1 MVLITNGVNIFWVT
15 KGAFDGVYSK
25 QGYIIENDKKV
36 AATVKM
42 PSPKSLDEKFL
53 EEVEEKPLSQWS
65 KDEVK
70 KFAAL
75 KDIDLSG
82 TKNINEAKAL
92 IKDFMEAN
100 AKN

>member
-1 MVLITNGVNIFWVT
+1 MVLITNGADKFWVT

-25 QGYIIENDKKV
+25 QGYTIENDKKV

>member
-1 MVLITNGVNIFWVT
+1 MVLITNGADKFWIT

-25 QGYIIENDKKV
+25 QGYTIENDKKV

-42 PSPKSLDEKFL
+42 PSPKSPDEKFL
-53 EEVEEKPLSQWS
+53 EEKEKKPMTQWS

-92 IKDFMEAN
+92 VKDFMEAN
-100 AKN
+100 AEN

>member
-1 MVLITNGVNIFWVT
+1 MVLITNGINRFWVT
-15 KGAFDGVYSK
+15 KGAFSGVYSK
-25 QGYIIENDKKV
+25 QGYTIENDKKV
-36 AATVKM
+36 IAAVQM

>member
-1 MVLITNGVNIFWVT
+1 MVLITNGVNKFWVT

-25 QGYIIENDKKV
+25 QGYTIENDKKV

-65 KDEVK
+65 KEEVK

-75 KDIDLSG
+75 KGIDFSG

-100 AKN
+100 AEN

>member
-1 MVLITNGVNIFWVT
+1 MVLITNGADKFWVT

-25 QGYIIENDKKV
+25 QGYTIENDKKV

-100 AKN
+100 AEN

>member
-1 MVLITNGVNIFWVT
+1 MVLITNGVNRFWVT
-15 KGAFDGVYSK
+15 KGAFSGVYSK
-25 QGYIIENDKKV
+25 QGYTIENDKKV
-36 AATVKM
+36 VATVQM

-100 AKN
+100 AEN

>member
-1 MVLITNGVNIFWVT
+1 MVLITNGVNRFWVT
-15 KGAFDGVYSK
+15 KGAFSGVYSK
-25 QGYIIENDKKV
+25 QGYTIENDKKV
-36 AATVKM
+36 IAAVQM

-53 EEVEEKPLSQWS
+53 EEIEEKPLSQWS

-100 AKN
+100 AEN

>member
-1 MVLITNGVNIFWVT
+1 MVLITNGINRFWVT
-15 KGAFDGVYSK
+15 KGAFSGVYSK
-25 QGYIIENDKKV
+25 QGYTIENDKKV
-36 AATVKM
+36 ITAVQM

-100 AKN
+100 AEN

>member
-1 MVLITNGVNIFWVT
+1 MVLITNGINRFWVT
-15 KGAFDGVYSK
+15 KGAFSGVYSK
-25 QGYIIENDKKV
+25 QGYTIENDKKV
-36 AATVKM
+36 IAAVQM

-100 AKN
+100 AEN

>member
-1 MVLITNGVNIFWVT
+1 MVLITNGVNRFWVT
-15 KGAFDGVYSK
+15 KGAFSGVYSK
-25 QGYIIENDKKV
+25 QGYTIENDKKV
-36 AATVKM
+36 IAAVQM

-82 TKNINEAKAL
+82 TKNINEAKVL

-100 AKN
+100 AEN

>member
-25 QGYIIENDKKV
+25 QGYTIENDKKV

-82 TKNINEAKAL
+82 TKNINEAKVL

-100 AKN
+100 AEN

>member
-1 MVLITNGVNIFWVT
+1 MVLITNGADKFWVT

-25 QGYIIENDKKV
+25 QGYTIENDKKV
-36 AATVKM
+36 AFSVKM
-42 PSPKSLDEKFL
+42 PSPKTLDEKFL
-53 EEVEEKPLSQWS
+53 EEVEEKPLSQWN

-100 AKN
+100 AEN

>member
-1 MVLITNGVNIFWVT
+1 MVLITNGADKFWVT

-25 QGYIIENDKKV
+25 QGYTIENDKKV

-75 KDIDLSG
+75 KDIDLTG

-100 AKN
+100 AEN

>member
-1 MVLITNGVNIFWVT
+1 MVLITNGVNRFWVT
-15 KGAFDGVYSK
+15 KGAFSGVYSK
-25 QGYIIENDKKV
+25 QGYTIENDKKV
-36 AATVKM
+36 IAAVQM

-100 AKN
+100 AEN

>member
-1 MVLITNGVNIFWVT
+1 MVRITKGVNIFWVT

-25 QGYIIENDKKV
+25 QGYTIENDKKV

-100 AKN
+100 AEN

>member
-1 MVLITNGVNIFWVT
+1 MVLITNGINRFWVT
-15 KGAFDGVYSK
+15 KGAFSGVYSK
-25 QGYIIENDKKV
+25 QGYTIENDKKV
-36 AATVKM
+36 IAAVQM
-42 PSPKSLDEKFL
+42 PSPKSMDEKFL

-100 AKN
+100 DEN

>member
-1 MVLITNGVNIFWVT
+1 MVLITNGADKFWVT

-25 QGYIIENDKKV
+25 QGYTIENDKKV

-42 PSPKSLDEKFL
+42 PSPKSFDEKFL

>member
-1 MVLITNGVNIFWVT
+1 MVLITNGINRFWVT
-15 KGAFDGVYSK
+15 KGAFSGVYSK
-25 QGYIIENDKKV
+25 QGYTIENDKKV
-36 AATVKM
+36 VAAVQM

-100 AKN
+100 AEN

>member
-1 MVLITNGVNIFWVT
+1 MVLITNGINRFWVT
-15 KGAFDGVYSK
+15 KGAFSGVYSK
-25 QGYIIENDKKV
+25 QGYTIENDKKV
-36 AATVKM
+36 IAAVQM

-100 AKN
+100 TEN

>member
-1 MVLITNGVNIFWVT
+1 MVLITNGVNKFWVT
-15 KGAFDGVYSK
+15 KGAFDGVYFK
-25 QGYIIENDKKV
+25 QGYTIENDKKV

-82 TKNINEAKAL
+82 TKNIDEAKAL

-100 AKN
+100 AEN

>member
-1 MVLITNGVNIFWVT
+1 MVLVTNGVDKFWVT

-25 QGYIIENDKKV
+25 QGYTIENDKKV

-82 TKNINEAKAL
+82 TKNINEAKTL

>member
-1 MVLITNGVNIFWVT
+1 MVLITNGVSKFWVT

-25 QGYIIENDKKV
+25 QGYTIENDKKV

-100 AKN
+100 AEN

>member
-1 MVLITNGVNIFWVT
+1 
-15 KGAFDGVYSK
+15 
-25 QGYIIENDKKV
+25 
-36 AATVKM
+36 M

-100 AKN
+100 AEN